1 MRIHSSFRGASPRAL
16 GYAWARA
23 VTVTPREVL
32 VAACAVVALLGL
44 AARPVSA
51 NTTATTVS
59 PTQAQGTFQQ
69 DSARLNQL
77 TQQLQTT
84 QAKLTTLNQK
94 LAQDQKRQDQLQSQ
108 LEELAR
114 LEYEVPVID
123 LGSILTATSL
133 SELQSDLSQASLVSS
148 RQDDLLQQAT
158 QLRKQDRTERDKV
171 AAQVAQI
178 KSARAQA
185 AKVAEEALSE
195 ANAANAAQA
204 NAVANQAAS
213 LACNPSAN
221 PAGCPSGSIQQII
234 IGAFSSQGQAAV
246 DWGLTVAKCE
256 STYNPNAVNPS
267 GAEGLF
273 QFMPSTF
280 AATPPGRAGQ
290 SIWSPV
296 ASSEAAAWMY
306 SQGRQGEWECN
317 P

>member
-1 MRIHSSFRGASPRAL
+1 MLFA
-16 GYAWARA
+16 
-23 VTVTPREVL
+23 
-32 VAACAVVALLGL
+32 L

-51 NTTATTVS
+51 ETPTTNES
-59 PTQAQGTFQQ
+59 PTQAQATFQQ

-84 QAKLTTLNQK
+84 QAKLQTLNQK
-94 LAQDQKRQDQLQSQ
+94 LAQDQQRQTQLQQQ
-108 LEELAR
+108 LEALAR

-123 LGSILTATSL
+123 LGSVLTARSL
-133 SELQSDLSQASLVSS
+133 SALQGDLSQASLVSS

-158 QLRKQDRTERDKV
+158 ALREQDKTERDKV
-171 AAQVAQI
+171 AQQVTQI

-185 AKVAEEALSE
+185 AQVAEQALSE
-195 ANAANAAQA
+195 EDAANASEA
-204 NAVANQAAS
+204 NAVANQAAG
-213 LACNPSAN
+213 LACDPASNPD
-221 PAGCPSGSIQQII
+221 GCPTGSVQQII
-234 IGAFSSQGQAAV
+234 IGAFTSQGQSAV
-246 DWGLTVAKCE
+246 NWGLAVAKCE
-256 STYNPNAVNPS
+256 SGYNPNAENPS

-280 AATPPGRAGQ
+280 AGTPPGKAGG

-296 ASSEAAAWMY
+296 ASSQAAAWMY